1 MSPQAGEQLTCQD
14 LIEFLHE
21 YLDGE
26 LPPAERLR
34 FQAHID
40 CCPPCLHYL
49 DSYEKT
55 IRLAALACGPD
66 DALPE
71 DVPEELV
78 RAILAA
84 RPRQA

>member
-1 MSPQAGEQLTCQD
+1 MSPQAGEQLTCQQ
-14 LIEFLHE
+14 LIEFLRE
-21 YLDGE
+21 YLDDE
-26 LPPAERLR
+26 LPPAERHR

-55 IRLAALACGPD
+55 IRLAGLACGPD

-78 RAILAA
+78 QAILAA
-84 RPRQA
+84 RPPQA